1 MPPVVSARKAQS
13 ANVAWFAEV
22 VEAPR
27 VNTPDTNALSRR
39 QRRYRVRGVDVR
51 DPHPCGHDRHAGLH
65 DSPQSSPAAVAS
77 SGAASSA
84 GKVAATIQVEKWL
97 KAIPDPLP
105 NGRIVSWDG
114 AYDIPLANRRREA
127 PRGLPTPSRSR

>member
-27 VNTPDTNALSRR
+27 LSAPDTNALSRR
-39 QRRYRVRGVDVR
+39 QRRYRFVVWMCVILT
-51 DPHPCGHDRHAGLH
+51 PVAMIAMLASTTHHTSKTPVA
-65 DSPQSSPAAVAS
+65 AS

-84 GKVAATIQVEKWL
+84 GKVAAMIQVEKWL
-97 KAIPDPLP
+97 KSTPNPLP

-114 AYDIPLANRRREA
+114 AYDIPSPREKV
-127 PRGLPTPSRSR
+127 PRCPPSVSRSR